1 MLKKKVR
8 CMTILLALVL
18 TAMPLAASAATSK
31 TAVFKKI
38 RAVSNWSTKGVEYMP
53 VFMPVSVSAKASGS
67 TITVSAETTTSPVKV
82 QIQYCPDK
90 SFKKNVTGKTFR
102 NKKYKTTLYT
112 GAYKTGKTYSTE
124 LFYSP
129 ESVRDLNAAAAAEE
143 LQLTHKS
150 YKKALSYA
158 HSQAAAK
165 LIRRYV
171 KAKNKFKLRG
181 IKNPQSGYIRVRS
194 VYVVNNVFAKKATY
208 YSTWKVTK
216 VK

>member
-1 MLKKKVR
+1 MLRRKVM
-8 CMTILLALVL
+8 CVTVLLVL
-18 TAMPLAASAATSK
+18 VLAAMPLAASAATSK

-38 RAVSNWSTKGVEYMP
+38 RAVSNWSAKGVEYMP
-53 VFMPVSVSAKASGS
+53 VFIPASVSAKASGS
-67 TITVSAETTTSPVKV
+67 TITVSAETTTSPVRV

-112 GAYKTGKTYSTE
+112 GAYRTGKTYSTE

-129 ESVRDLNAAAAAEE
+129 ESVRDFSAAAAAEDM
-143 LQLTHKS
+143 QLTHKS
-150 YKKALSYA
+150 YKKALRYA

-165 LIRRYV
+165 LIRKYV
-171 KAKNKFKLRG
+171 KAENAFAIKG
-181 IKNPQSGYIRVRS
+181 IRNPQKGYIRIRS
-194 VYVVNNVFAKKATY
+194 VYQVNNVFAKTATY
-208 YSTWKVTK
+208 YSTWKITK